1 MNISK
6 RDIKLLLMLLGLI
19 IVVASYYLVYTPAKE
34 RTEAIEAQNVELQTQ
49 VSRLEELNASK
60 PEYEQKI
67 LEMNKEIEALTAEFP
82 SASKE
87 EDGIYFAH
95 LMETTVTGD
104 VAISAVTLGNPEVV
118 LVTEV
123 VNALPESTDE
133 LDETADT
140 TVDATVAGGVA
151 ETVSEYT
158 MYRNRNSFIYTTGYN
173 GMKNLVNTVNHQL
186 DKITIQSLSVSYD
199 TATGLLSGSLDA
211 NFFTMEGTQREYV
224 KPNIPYVHEGTSN
237 LFKTA
242 E

>member
-1 MNISK
+1 MKKNISK

-49 VSRLEELNASK
+49 VSRLEELDANKAK
-60 PEYEQKI
+60 YEQDI
-67 LEMNKEIEALTAEFP
+67 LDMNKEIEALTAEFP

-123 VNALPESTDE
+123 VNQGTEEGT
-133 LDETADT
+133 
-140 TVDATVAGGVA
+140 DATVAGGVA